1 MAISQKR
8 KDDIIKALLVYP
20 TIEEVAK
27 ATRVNKSTIYRLL
40 NEDEA
45 FRSDYNTA
53 RSEALKETART
64 LQTALTPAIK
74 VLTDTIA
81 DEEVKPQIRLNAVD
95 MLLRHFYKVEE
106 VTNIEE
112 RLEALE
118 QEKDDSM

>member
-27 ATRVNKSTIYRLL
+27 ATKVNKSTIYRLL

-74 VLTDTIA
+74 VLTGTIA

-118 QEKDDSM
+118 KGEE